1 MSEKPPD
8 PHIPPVSE
16 HGTGRRSSSRL
27 ALNSLSRRTK
37 EIYGSPVGGK
47 GHTTFVKL
55 NIEDFVNEATV
66 NICPKSSPGPQLG
79 EKLNHQVEGV
89 GPIGDDLGLKF
100 MDNGVAMAIDEHSN
114 RDEGINLLKAFE
126 GLTEHQLDQTS
137 DPTVLIANCPPC
149 GSGSPVVDTT
159 DPVVTSHVLPNLTPA
174 PGISVIKQSPNTNVW
189 NRDSAPRV
197 ATMNVSYQWKP
208 AVCNYCKVFGH
219 SPKRVYQW
227 EKKKPSQPQ
236 SAVYIEENQ
245 ENAIGNN
252 IDEDGFVKVSRKH
265 RRPRSSSSDPII
277 QQKMG
282 EMHQQFEKSKTH
294 SNRVVTEDT
303 YSHKKPPTPIPLSAT
318 PNLTGPAPTVPNPSP
333 ENLPN
338 LSPVWKLSLFKLC
351 SLSPPSQVISEPN
364 HVVSPQVTLLLP
376 LMRICLEK
384 YGAIKA
390 DDQVNWE
397 QGEWEFFHYQVKL
410 LNIDPSTCI
419 EDVDSDSNETAQFLK
434 AQLLQGAP
442 APVTSSQPPGPVSRV
457 ASRHPPSSGS
467 SMEVDPPPIC
477 SFNRF
482 AALNEDLDQNHFDPS
497 IGTGTNF
504 AELDLHA
511 SIKRTSLVEASSD
524 LYPHEPMNED
534 GPSSAQDR
542 TVVNDQAAKK
552 CVPET
557 EKRKAI
563 ADRLSVSNSICSEE
577 TVNWCPGE
585 WDYFNDLCISLGLDP
600 DYCIEDVDSDT
611 ENGTAQFLS
620 ELLNSGCPRTNRK
633 Q

>member
-159 DPVVTSHVLPNLTPA
+159 DPVVTSPVLPNLTPA

-189 NRDSAPRV
+189 NRDS
-197 ATMNVSYQWKP
+197 
-208 AVCNYCKVFGH
+208 
-219 SPKRVYQW
+219 
-227 EKKKPSQPQ
+227 
-236 SAVYIEENQ
+236 
-245 ENAIGNN
+245 
-252 IDEDGFVKVSRKH
+252 
-265 RRPRSSSSDPII
+265 SSSSDPII

-376 LMRICLEK
+376 LMRICAPRIHDLASDQHVSASTDGVGDDEIPDFNITNAQKKAISCSLEK